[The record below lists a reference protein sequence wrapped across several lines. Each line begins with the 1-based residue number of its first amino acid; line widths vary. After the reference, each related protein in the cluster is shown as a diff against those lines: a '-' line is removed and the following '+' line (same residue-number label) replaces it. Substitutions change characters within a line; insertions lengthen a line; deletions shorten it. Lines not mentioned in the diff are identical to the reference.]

1 MLERLNRYPPNYT
14 PLLTGIVVAV
24 GLYMGLFGLW
34 VSGVVIANWVWGAVL
49 LLPAVGLILQFGTSR
64 VMYIRLYDLTNWAL
78 AATAY
83 GLLIWAVLSIG
94 KEAEFGGYVAFVT
107 AGMLALTAVVTG
119 WLTYRNPLR
128 KVIPCAP
135 NGRLDPRTGWVTDL
149 FYAHRADRR
158 NTVSG
163 PLPSWVL
170 RLAPLTAGLAMAL
183 VRGLPDSTELL
194 VLLFP
199 GVLFSAIA
207 AMAAGASCS
216 YLIATWRWEQE
227 HGKQIHIRRR

>member
-1 MLERLNRYPPNYT
+1 MLNRLNRYPPNYT
-14 PLLTGIVVAV
+14 PLLTGVAIVML
-24 GLYMGLFGLW
+24 LYMGLGALW
-34 VSGVVIANWVWGAVL
+34 VSGVIVPAWIWWGML
-49 LLPAVGLILQFGTSR
+49 LLPAVGLILQFRTTR
-64 VMYIRLYDLTNWAL
+64 VMYIRLYDLAVWGL
-78 AATAY
+78 VATPW
-83 GLLIWAVLSIG
+83 GVLIWAVLGIG

-107 AGMLALTAVVTG
+107 TGMLALTAVVTG

-149 FYAHRADRR
+149 FYAHRTDHR

-199 GVLFSAIA
+199 GVLFSAVA